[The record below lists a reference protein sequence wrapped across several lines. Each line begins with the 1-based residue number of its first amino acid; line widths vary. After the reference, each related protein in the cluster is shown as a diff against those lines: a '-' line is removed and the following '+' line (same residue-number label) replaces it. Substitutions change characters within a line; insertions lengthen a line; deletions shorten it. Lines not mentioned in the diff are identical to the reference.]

1 MSRPPQYDISLDNLS
16 APTSL
21 RDFQRADAAIVRLA
35 EAQQHALMSGW
46 GTPATA
52 MTFASVPWSTSPTGK
67 FFLRVPPFCRK
78 FRVVALLAGFSDF
91 RLQVGALEAVEF
103 FHPPALEVIYEETW
117 VECNAPPSAP
127 SNSGFLEVLAA
138 LSPSWQ
144 TVVVDFA
151 WNASVGF
158 SVGQWVSS
166 LAFYPI
172 LEQAV

>member
-52 MTFASVPWSTSPTGK
+52 MTFASIPWSTSPTGK

-78 FRVVALLAGFSDF
+78 FRVVALMAGFSDF
-91 RLQVGALEAVEF
+91 TLRVGSLEAVAFVTHDIVET
-103 FHPPALEVIYEETW
+103 IYEENW
-117 VECNAPPSAP
+117 VEGSPPITQPA
-127 SNSGFLEVLAA
+127 NSGFLEVLASA
-138 LSPSWQ
+138 SASWQ

-151 WNASVGF
+151 WSSNVSYAL
-158 SVGQWVSS
+158 GQWVSS